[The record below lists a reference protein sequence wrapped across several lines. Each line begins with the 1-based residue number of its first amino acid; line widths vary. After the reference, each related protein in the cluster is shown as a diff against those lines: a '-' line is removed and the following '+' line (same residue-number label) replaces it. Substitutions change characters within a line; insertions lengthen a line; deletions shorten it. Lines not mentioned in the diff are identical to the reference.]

1 MKSIYTSKLLIVLTI
16 LIAMPVMA
24 GAQTRRK
31 PRLRRAAPR
40 PAVVVSPLVSIATNF
55 KNRLNDTLSSKE
67 TTAGDKFTATGMGP
81 GRFNNGIVHGHIRS
95 TVQSGT

>member
-40 PAVVVSPLVSIATNF
+40 PAVVVAPLVPIALGIGAVLWVVALWLCSRGA
-55 KNRLNDTLSSKE
+55 KR
-67 TTAGDKFTATGMGP
+67 FTRDQLATRM
-81 GRFNNGIVHGHIRS
+81 
-95 TVQSGT
+95 